1 VAKPP
6 TYVGTLVGLVDSDGR
21 EIAVQDRVLGV
32 HPDYGLMTAATR
44 ADLRKGF
51 ADTKP
56 KAGETLDISALLYD
70 RERQG
75 YPGRHWIHET
85 PGAQATLD
93 KSNPPLA
100 YLDAPDETR
109 CDMAGDFL
117 CSESDRSKLMATRRS
132 RSTSRR
138 SSARKSNPPARSKRS
153 SRTSGTKKGMTRRTS
168 RKAYEGL
175 SKGRKKNPPLLRNP
189 LVQGA
194 LSGAAAAGVSAAVD
208 NFMKAS
214 SPQTR
219 DITKI
224 AAIAAGG
231 ALLGSNM
238 IAKGAYKDAGAA
250 MIGVATYEAV
260 DYAKKMAQTASTS
273 GLVYDPLGVPT
284 VSGLVYDPL
293 GQTLN
298 PNASV
303 TQFA

>member
-1 VAKPP
+1 MAKPP
-6 TYVGTLVGLVDSDGR
+6 SYVGTLVGVVDADGR
-21 EIAVQDRVLGV
+21 EIAVQPRVLGV
-32 HPDYGLMTAATR
+32 HPDYGLLTAETR
-44 ADLRKGF
+44 SDLLKGLAD
-51 ADTKP
+51 AKP
-56 KAGETLDISALLYD
+56 KKGETLDISSLLYD
-70 RERQG
+70 RERRG

-85 PGAQATLD
+85 PGGKATLD

-117 CSESDRSKLMATRRS
+117 CSESDRSKLMAASRS

-138 SSARKSNPPARSKRS
+138 SSSRKSNPPKSRRA
-153 SRTSGTKKGMTRRTS
+153 RTSGTKKGGMRKTS

-175 SKGRKKNPPLLRNP
+175 TKNPRRKKNPPLLKNP

-208 NFMKAS
+208 SFMKAS
-214 SPQTR
+214 TAQTR

-238 IAKGAYKDAGAA
+238 IAKGAYTDAGAA

-260 DYAKKMAQTASTS
+260 AYAKKMAATASTS

-303 TQFA
+303 TQYA